1 MDFSKFDEQFDKE
14 KLQADIKEAA
24 ANGGG
29 FPVIPKGTYRVKL
42 ESMEVGETGP
52 NSAGGAG
59 RPMLKAQFRIQ
70 EGEHKKSCLFLNR
83 VLYGTKNDANM
94 IASAIGF
101 LESLEPSE
109 DVGDIV
115 FDGYN
120 NFAELV
126 MDVAE
131 DVAELEYDVDYD
143 PEAFNAISVKEVY
156 E

>member
-1 MDFSKFDEQFDKE
+1 
-14 KLQADIKEAA
+14 
-24 ANGGG
+24 
-29 FPVIPKGTYRVKL
+29 
-42 ESMEVGETGP
+42 
-52 NSAGGAG
+52 
-59 RPMLKAQFRIQ
+59 MLKAQFRIQ

-94 IASAIGF
+94 IASAMGF

-120 NFAELV
+120 DFAQLV

-131 DVAELEYDVDYD
+131 DVAELEFEVDYD
-143 PEAFNAISVKEVY
+143 PEAFNAISVKDVFE
-156 E
+156 